1 MSPPPRVTVLSS
13 ELVERLDAP
22 RLRDALDYA
31 DPDALCLT
39 SPGALVRLR
48 AVAPDLLDEY
58 GPALVP
64 GGGTERGS
72 DDAADGPAHRSVC
85 GVDLV
90 AASAD
95 DDLAA
100 VGALEREDRFDAT
113 TETYVLT
120 DRLDVTVQL
129 TDLEATLEGREAY
142 RDALSPAD
150 LDGSYTHVSTAAPV
164 GYHREWDGLTVAGA
178 DPDGDDAPG
187 GERGGDEVPTLVLHA
202 DGTVCST
209 GIGTDRLGMRAL
221 PEVGEV
227 RAERLREAGYRTP
240 ADVADA
246 TVADLREAAG
256 VGRDTAGTIHDG
268 ARAMAAGEVVR
279 EGDEYFPDREPVFV
293 DIETDGLTPTVVWLI
308 GVLDRA
314 GEERYLSFLNRD
326 PDDPGR
332 AVEAFVS
339 WYAANAAGRPVV
351 AYNGLSFDFPAIA
364 EQVERH
370 CPDLLDDWESAYTF
384 DPYHWAVRDDNAILP
399 GRTDKLGGVAA
410 ALGWDGDDAGLTGA
424 AVGRA
429 YRRWMRE
436 RTPEAEPEWE
446 RHERYC
452 EDDVRALAHVYDALD
467 AAGSEGGGGGER
479 RETDGREAGGTATSE
494 ANTTQG
500 TLGEFR

>member
-13 ELVERLDAP
+13 ALVERLDAP

-48 AVAPDLLDEY
+48 ATAPGIVDEY
-58 GPALVP
+58 GPPLVP
-64 GGGTERGS
+64 GRGPGE
-72 DDAADGPAHRSVC
+72 AGDGPDHRRVR

-90 AASAD
+90 AASTD

-100 VGALEREDRFDAT
+100 VGSLERDGRVDPS

-120 DRLDVTVQL
+120 DRLDVTVRP
-129 TDLEATLEGREAY
+129 TDLEATLAGREAY
-142 RDALSPAD
+142 RDALSPED

-164 GYHREWDGLTVAGA
+164 GYHRQWDGLTVAGA
-178 DPDGDDAPG
+178 HPDGDDAPG
-187 GERGGDEVPTLVLHA
+187 GERGGEVPTLSLRA

-209 GIGTDRLGMRAL
+209 GIGTDRLGLRGL

-246 TVADLREAAG
+246 TVAGLREAAG
-256 VGRDTAGTIHDG
+256 VGRDTAETLRDG
-268 ARAMAAGEVVR
+268 GRAMAEDEVVR
-279 EGDEYFPDREPVFV
+279 DGDEYFPDREPVFV
-293 DIETDGLTPTVVWLI
+293 DIETDGLTPTVVWLV

-370 CPDLLDDWESAYTF
+370 CPDLLDDWEAAYTF
-384 DPYHWAVRDDNAILP
+384 DPYHWAVRDDNAVLP
-399 GRTDKLGGVAA
+399 GRTNKLGDVAA
-410 ALGWDGDDAGLTGA
+410 ALGWDGDDGGLTGA

-436 RTPEAEPEWE
+436 RTSEAEPDWE

-452 EDDVRALAHVYDALD
+452 ENDVRALAFVYDALD
-467 AAGSEGGGGGER
+467 AAGGGGGER
-479 RETDGREAGGTATSE
+479 PDADGATDDEPAGT
-494 ANTTQG
+494 NTTQG
-500 TLGEFR
+500 TLGEF